1 VDAFSVCAGRGDC
14 KTRPAGKNQGDDAM
28 KKEMDDLQELKGIGK
43 VLARRLIEA
52 SYNTIAKVAAAEEH
66 GLKKIPGMNP
76 QKVRSIVTQ
85 AREMTAEAEKSR
97 PKTWKH

>member
-1 VDAFSVCAGRGDC
+1 
-14 KTRPAGKNQGDDAM
+14 M
-28 KKEMDDLQELKGIGK
+28 KKEMKELQELKGIGE

-52 SYNTIAKVAAAEEH
+52 SYNSVAKVAAAEES

-76 QKVRSIVTQ
+76 AKVRSIVAQ
-85 AREMTAEAEKSR
+85 ARGMTAEAEKSR

>member
-1 VDAFSVCAGRGDC
+1 M
-14 KTRPAGKNQGDDAM
+14 N
-28 KKEMDDLQELKGIGK
+28 KEMKELLKLKGIGG
-43 VLARRLIEA
+43 VLSRRLIEA
-52 SYNTIAKVAAAEEH
+52 SYNTIAKVAAGEEH

-85 AREMTAEAEKSR
+85 AREITSEAEKSR

>member
-1 VDAFSVCAGRGDC
+1 
-14 KTRPAGKNQGDDAM
+14 M
-28 KKEMDDLQELKGIGK
+28 KKEMKEIQKLKWIGE
-43 VLARRLIEA
+43 VLSRRLIEA
-52 SYNTIAKVAAAEEH
+52 SYNTIAKIAGAEEH
-66 GLKKIPGMNP
+66 GLKRIPGMNP